1 MSLSER
7 FNQARME
14 KCVAVYQQVVNHW
27 MTKHFELRVETDES
41 PEGKTLEELGKMY
54 FDVGAGGQLTT
65 LPFLDMLIVVKM
77 IVDHNER
84 RATLQKELKKSG
96 EATQQL
102 SVKTEFTEDEAFAL
116 LQDIA
121 QKVGITVRNV
131 PR

>member
-1 MSLSER
+1 MTISER
-7 FNQARME
+7 FSQARME

-41 PEGKTLEELGKMY
+41 PDGKTLEELGKMY

-77 IVDHNER
+77 ITDHNEQK
-84 RATLQKELKKSG
+84 TELLKELKQGG
-96 EATQQL
+96 EATQRM

-116 LQDIA
+116 LDDVV
-121 QKVGITVRNV
+121 QKVGIAIRKS